1 MESNSIKIKYTNF
14 LNISELKDLK
24 DDIIKET
31 NIKENGKEHKR
42 LNKIIIIC
50 LIKNISKKINIK
62 EFIFFNINYIVFFIF
77 NFLIILNLFNKTIN
91 NKFNFYYFK
100 FSKISLRIKGIG
112 TKTLLSNSGTYSFKG
127 LNFIKQ
133 IYINGNIQDKVEHCY
148 YFNQT
153 DNFVELIF
161 EDDINNCEF
170 MFFRCTEITEINL
183 SNFKTSQVTSMYD
196 MFAYCSSLTS
206 INLSNIDTSKVESM
220 SSIFAYCSNL
230 TFLNLSNFKTSNV
243 NNMNRLFFECPLLNS
258 LDLSNFN
265 FSKVKNMN
273 NMFEN
278 CNNLKYKKKKNCDQS
293 KLYNFIREI
302 DNTHKKISIF
312 LNKIFINNLQIFS
325 LLYRIQYLNINCTND
340 WLSDNENINDDYEY
354 IENGEN
360 SKEKEIKLNDN
371 FLNII
376 ETGILSD
383 KYNTSDIDNGND
395 KIIEYDKLTI
405 TFTTTQ
411 NQKNNIYNNMT
422 TIDLGECENLLRNY
436 YNISINEVLYI
447 KKIDIQQ
454 ERIKTLKVEYDI
466 YAKLFGNNLI
476 KLNLTICKN
485 EKISISIPIIINDD
499 IDKLNSSSGY
509 YNDIC
514 YTTTSE
520 DGTDITMKDRQKE
533 FINKDRVLCQE
544 NCILSEY
551 NYDTSI
557 AKCSCQ
563 VKECAQSFADMS
575 IDKDKLLNNF
585 INIKNFINYKF
596 LKCYK
601 NLFNK
606 KGILNN
612 IGCYLLF
619 IIIFF
624 HIIAIFIF
632 RFKQFSEIKDK
643 IRNITS
649 ELYKNSSLKENKK
662 NGKSINNK
670 IKYKKISIHKN
681 YHERK
686 SEEKHINGKK
696 YETKMK
702 LKQKDIKNSYNKKEN
717 NVKYIEEEI
726 NGFSYNLAKK
736 YDKRTYC
743 QYYISLL
750 KTQHNLICALFNNND
765 YNSGIIKIDLF
776 LIGFSIDYTIN
787 ALYYNDDTMH
797 KIYKNKGNFDFETQ
811 IPIAVY
817 SAIISTILN
826 TPLNIL
832 ALSNDSIINFKQN
845 NTKINNIKKG
855 KNLINILIIKFSVY
869 FVISFLFLLFF
880 WYYISIFGVIY
891 RNTHFHLLKDVIL
904 SFGLSLIIPF
914 GFYLLPGIFR
924 IPSLSNGDKKR
935 EYLYNFSKFLQ
946 FF

>member
-24 DDIIKET
+24 NDIIKET
-31 NIKENGKEHKR
+31 NIKENGKEHNR
-42 LNKIIIIC
+42 LNKIIIIYH
-50 LIKNISKKINIK
+50 IKNNSYKINIMN
-62 EFIFFNINYIVFFIF
+62 FIIFNINYIALYIL
-77 NFLIILNLFNKTIN
+77 NFLIILNLFNKTTN

-100 FSKISLRIKGIG
+100 LSQISLRIKGIG
-112 TKTLLSNSGTYSFKG
+112 TKTLLSNSVTYTFKG

-133 IYINGNIQDKVEHCY
+133 IYINGNIQSKVEYSY

-153 DNFVELIF
+153 DNFVKLIF

-170 MFFRCTEITEINL
+170 MFYRCTEITEINL
-183 SNFKTSQVTSMYD
+183 SNFNTSQVTSMYD

-206 INLSNIDTSKVESM
+206 INLSNIDTSKVESIN
-220 SSIFAYCSNL
+220 SIFAYCSSI

-273 NMFEN
+273 NMFDN
-278 CNNLKYKKKKNCDQS
+278 CNNLKYINLKNCDQS

-302 DNTHKKISIF
+302 DNTHKKISIC

-376 ETGILSD
+376 ETAILSD
-383 KYNTSDIDNGND
+383 NYDTSDIDKGND
-395 KIIEYDKLTI
+395 KIIEYEKLTV
-405 TFTTTQ
+405 TLTTTK

-436 YNISINEVLYI
+436 YNISINEALYI

-454 ERIKTLKVEYDI
+454 ERIKTLKVEYDV

-485 EKISISIPIIINDD
+485 EKISISIPIIKNDD

-520 DGTDITMKDRQKE
+520 DGTDITMNDRQKE
-533 FINKDRVLCQE
+533 FINKDRVICQE

-563 VKECAQSFADMS
+563 VKECAQSFADMF
-575 IDKDKLLNNF
+575 IDKDKLLDNF
-585 INIKNFINYKF
+585 INIKNFINFKF

-632 RFKQFSEIKDK
+632 RFKQFPEIKDK

-686 SEEKHINGKK
+686 SEEQHINGKK
-696 YETKMK
+696 YETK
-702 LKQKDIKNSYNKKEN
+702 LKFKPKHVKNNFNKK
-717 NVKYIEEEI
+717 K
-726 NGFSYNLAKK
+726 
-736 YDKRTYC
+736 
-743 QYYISLL
+743 
-750 KTQHNLICALFNNND
+750 
-765 YNSGIIKIDLF
+765 
-776 LIGFSIDYTIN
+776 
-787 ALYYNDDTMH
+787 
-797 KIYKNKGNFDFETQ
+797 
-811 IPIAVY
+811 
-817 SAIISTILN
+817 
-826 TPLNIL
+826 
-832 ALSNDSIINFKQN
+832 
-845 NTKINNIKKG
+845 
-855 KNLINILIIKFSVY
+855 
-869 FVISFLFLLFF
+869 
-880 WYYISIFGVIY
+880 
-891 RNTHFHLLKDVIL
+891 
-904 SFGLSLIIPF
+904 
-914 GFYLLPGIFR
+914 
-924 IPSLSNGDKKR
+924 
-935 EYLYNFSKFLQ
+935 
-946 FF
+946 